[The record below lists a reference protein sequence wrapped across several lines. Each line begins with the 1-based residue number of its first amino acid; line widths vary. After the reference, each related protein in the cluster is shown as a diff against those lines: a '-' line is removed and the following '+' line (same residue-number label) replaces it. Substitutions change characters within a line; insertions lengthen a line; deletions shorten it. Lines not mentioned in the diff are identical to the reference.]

1 MKTTFTV
8 PGNISQ
14 LDPQSKRKATICNL
28 FVNHQLAIADVIR
41 VLDESYS
48 HAINV
53 LIEQGVIQDR
63 RSVSRAVDDSSTR
76 LDFRSRFKKPA
87 SPRREPKR

>member
-8 PGNISQ
+8 PENIGQ
-14 LDPQSKRKATICNL
+14 LDPQSKRKATTCNL
-28 FVNHQLAIADVIR
+28 FVNHQLAIADVVR

-48 HAINV
+48 RTIGV

-63 RSVSRAVDDSSTR
+63 RSVPRIAEDPSSRR
-76 LDFRSRFKKPA
+76 GLGSRFRKPA
-87 SPRREPKR
+87 STRSDPT